1 VIRLVSD
8 LRSIPIRIFISIPI
22 PIDVALCDRYHAPNS
37 APSPPTDSADSSQV
51 THHPSLLATESD
63 SDFQFLLFRFPI
75 TEGISLRK
83 TPIRNFARRQLMMMM
98 MVSGGD
104 QVILTLTSV
113 PCEWGLCQIQWP
125 QDLERRYDKI
135 APLTKVICQ
144 KSVMTSIQFMRCY
157 VVMSYQENTANNDTF
172 CGKNMKYILLNTLFL
187 CFFFLYHLKSTFIS
201 KTVLYF
207 I

>member
-1 VIRLVSD
+1 MVG
-8 LRSIPIRIFISIPI
+8 LRP
-22 PIDVALCDRYHAPNS
+22 PIDSHSHFHFHSY
-37 APSPPTDSADSSQV
+37 
-51 THHPSLLATESD
+51 SD
-63 SDFQFLLFRFPI
+63 SDRCRLVWSLSRTQFGAFSSDWLSWFQPGDSPPITLGDRVRFRFQFLLFRFPI

-125 QDLERRYDKI
+125 QDLERRYGKI

-157 VVMSYQENTANNDTF
+157 VVKCYQENTANNDTF
-172 CGKNMKYILLNTLFL
+172 CGKNMKYILLNILFL
-187 CFFFLYHLKSTFIS
+187 GFFFCTILSLHL
-201 KTVLYF
+201 
-207 I
+207 